1 MTFFEGLHR
10 VIPGLIEL
18 LFDAIYNG
26 KSDANH
32 DDTDSA
38 ENVPEIAWQV
48 IEENRHLRLGIMG
61 R

>member
-38 ENVPEIAWQV
+38 ENVLEIAW
-48 IEENRHLRLGIMG
+48 
-61 R
+61 